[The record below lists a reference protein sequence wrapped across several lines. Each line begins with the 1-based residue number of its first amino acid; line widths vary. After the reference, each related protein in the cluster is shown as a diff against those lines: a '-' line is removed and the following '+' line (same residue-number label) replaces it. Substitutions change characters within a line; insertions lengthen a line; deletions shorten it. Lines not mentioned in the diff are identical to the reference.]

1 MIEDPTRL
9 EINLNVGDD
18 LSPLE
23 METLTAAMRRELLN
37 LDVASVDRVSGG
49 PAPDG
54 SRGVELAAIG
64 ALLVN
69 LGKATPVLGQVV
81 EVIQAWAA
89 RAPNRTVKLTL
100 GGDTLEV
107 SGMSDDEQKRVV
119 KDWMLRHARPAAPH
133 QAPTT

>member
-1 MIEDPTRL
+1 MTEDPSQL
-9 EINLNVGDD
+9 EVNLSVDD
-18 LSPLE
+18 DVSPLE
-23 METLTAAMRRELLN
+23 LEELTAAVRRELLL

-54 SRGVELAAIG
+54 AKGIELAAIG
-64 ALLVN
+64 ALIVN

-100 GGDTLEV
+100 DGDTLELNGV
-107 SGMSDDEQKRVV
+107 SERDQRQVI
-119 KDWMLRHARPAAPH
+119 KDWMARHPRAQEPA
-133 QAPTT
+133 T